1 MSILHLSKALLLG
14 LLAASIR
21 NDVAGAHRRTH
32 DVRAPSQRAEPS
44 FESMERIVG
53 GSQATPREFPFAG
66 LLTVSYKGS
75 TFLCGSSLITP
86 RYVITAGHCVT
97 QEKRTVSSGDVA
109 IGLGANDVDSLDSY
123 RVSKIT
129 VHPDYDPS
137 TVSNDVALLRLRTAI
152 SLNDNLN
159 TVTIS
164 SANLTDEEVF
174 TAIGWG
180 KTSSNGTVSDT
191 LRRVNVTSGPA
202 DDCQMV
208 NPDFSSEN
216 GTQICTARNRGRDT
230 CQGDSGGPLL
240 YPDSNGTYQLA
251 GITSYGYTPNSES
264 AECGTDSVVAFYTH
278 VNYYTNWISDVT
290 GVSVERLT
298 GKTDGDY
305 GDDDTEDNG
314 NNDDSNDQSSG
325 ASDTAVAMPWPMLAL
340 TAPVAVLMIYR
351 H

>member
-1 MSILHLSKALLLG
+1 MGILHRSKTLLVG
-14 LLAASIR
+14 LLVVLAHSNAT
-21 NDVAGAHRRTH
+21 GAHRRTH
-32 DVRAPSQRAEPS
+32 DPRALSQRGGSS

-53 GSQATPREFPFAG
+53 GNQAMPREFPFAG
-66 LLTVSYKGS
+66 LLTVYYKGS

-97 QEKRTVSSGDVA
+97 QDKRTVGSSDVA
-109 IGLGANDVDSLDSY
+109 VGLGSNDVDSLTSY

-129 VHPDYDPS
+129 VHPNYDPS
-137 TVSNDVALLRLRTAI
+137 SVSNDVALLRLRTSI
-152 SLNDNLN
+152 TLDNNLN

-164 SANLTDEEVF
+164 SANLTDEEEF

-191 LRRVNVTSGPA
+191 LREVNVTSGPS

-208 NPDFSSEN
+208 NPEFNSEN

-240 YPDSNGTYQLA
+240 YPDSSGTYQLA

-278 VNYYTNWISDVT
+278 VNYYTNWIAEVT
-290 GVSVERLT
+290 GVSAERLT

-305 GDDDTEDNG
+305 GDDDGDDGND
-314 NNDDSNDQSSG
+314 NNDNSNQNSG
-325 ASDTAVAMPWPMLAL
+325 ASDNASAMSWTLWAL
-340 TAPVAVLMIYR
+340 VGPALVFYEL
-351 H
+351 